1 VSEWVVDFRAS
12 PYDVYVGRPSPF
24 GNPFV
29 PGRDGSRD
37 EVIAKFEAWILA
49 QPEKV
54 VLVKRFL
61 KGKVLGC
68 YCAPRACHADVLAR
82 IANEEP

>member
-1 VSEWVVDFRAS
+1 MADKWVVDFRAA

-29 PGRDGSRD
+29 PGRDGSRE
-37 EVIAKFEAWILA
+37 EVIAKFETWLLA

-54 VLVKRFL
+54 ALVKRFL

-82 IANEEP
+82 IANEE